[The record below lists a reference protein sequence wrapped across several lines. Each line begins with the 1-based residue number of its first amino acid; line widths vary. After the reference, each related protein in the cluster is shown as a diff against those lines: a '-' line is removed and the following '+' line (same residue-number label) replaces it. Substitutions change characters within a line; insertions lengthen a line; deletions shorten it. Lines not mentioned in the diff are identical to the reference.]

1 MYGMLSKH
9 GADINIKEYIC
20 FLNTPH
26 DTISDMLNAPHDT
39 ISDMSMSVLFV
50 QTPYMISKWNMP
62 SLSYFEILLT
72 L

>member
-20 FLNTPH
+20 FLNV
-26 DTISDMLNAPHDT
+26 PHDT

-50 QTPYMISKWNMP
+50 QTPYMISKWNMA